1 MTTPGSSSLPR
12 RKLSGRFW
20 HQGPTRHSLG
30 SFADPALTDGRYHR
44 LGGAGVWY
52 ASDREQ
58 TAWAELFR
66 HFTSTGVDPFEVRRR
81 VGAAEVHGL
90 EVLDL
95 CDVSVRSALGVSYDD
110 LVGDYYVKSQ
120 EVAERARA
128 EGYEGL
134 LAPSAAVH
142 GGKTLVVFAVGMHR
156 LVLEESR
163 VRQPPP
169 RLADLLRVIR
179 LRGDVPGAVR
189 SYLEGLA
196 NAGAERV
203 RAARRSTRAHH

>member
-1 MTTPGSSSLPR
+1 MKTTPESSLPR

-20 HQGPTRHSLG
+20 HQGSTRHPLG

-66 HFTSTGVDPFEVRRR
+66 HFTSSGVDPFEVRRR

-95 CDVSVRSALGVSYDD
+95 CDASVRSALGVGYDD
-110 LVGDYYVKSQ
+110 LVGDDYVKSQ

-142 GGKTLVVFAVGMHR
+142 GGRHWSSSPSACTGLCSRSRGSASHR
-156 LVLEESR
+156 
-163 VRQPPP
+163 
-169 RLADLLRVIR
+169 
-179 LRGDVPGAVR
+179 
-189 SYLEGLA
+189 
-196 NAGAERV
+196 
-203 RAARRSTRAHH
+203 RAWLTSSAL

>member
-1 MTTPGSSSLPR
+1 MKTTPESSLPR

-20 HQGPTRHSLG
+20 HQGPTRHPLG
-30 SFADPALTDGRYHR
+30 SFADPALTVGRYHR
-44 LGGAGVWY
+44 
-52 ASDREQ
+52 
-58 TAWAELFR
+58 
-66 HFTSTGVDPFEVRRR
+66 P
-81 VGAAEVHGL
+81 GAAG
-90 EVLDL
+90 
-95 CDVSVRSALGVSYDD
+95 
-110 LVGDYYVKSQ
+110 
-120 EVAERARA
+120 ARA

-169 RLADLLRVIR
+169 RLADLLRAIR
-179 LRGDVPGAVR
+179 LRGVRGDVPGAVR

-196 NAGAERV
+196 NAGAEKV
-203 RAARRSTRAHH
+203 RAVPRGRRAQH

>member
-1 MTTPGSSSLPR
+1 M
-12 RKLSGRFW
+12 
-20 HQGPTRHSLG
+20 
-30 SFADPALTDGRYHR
+30 
-44 LGGAGVWY
+44 
-52 ASDREQ
+52 
-58 TAWAELFR
+58 FR

-95 CDVSVRSALGVSYDD
+95 CDACVRAALGVGHDD
-110 LVGDYYVKSQ
+110 LVGDDYVKSQ
-120 EVAERARA
+120 AVAERARA

-142 GGKTLVVFAVGMHR
+142 RGKTLVVFAVGMDR
-156 LVLEESR
+156 LMLEESR

-189 SYLEGLA
+189 GYLEGLA

-203 RAARRSTRAHH
+203 RGVRRGTKAQH

>member
-1 MTTPGSSSLPR
+1 MTAPERASLPR

-20 HQGPTRHSLG
+20 HQGPTRHPLG

-95 CDVSVRSALGVSYDD
+95 CDASVRAALGVGYDD
-110 LVGDYYVKSQ
+110 LVGDDYMKSQ
-120 EVAERARA
+120 EVADKARA

-142 GGKTLVVFAVGMHR
+142 GGKTLVVFPVGMDR
-156 LVLEESR
+156 LMLKESR

-203 RAARRSTRAHH
+203 RAVRRGTKAQH